1 MKRKSNVFFKP
12 LTSHQAVLFP
22 ERLEDRIPKDH
33 AVRIVNAV
41 VDKLNIDDILES
53 YKGGGTSSFHPRMM
67 LKVLFYSY
75 FNNIYSCRKIAKSLE
90 ENIHMMW
97 LSGNS
102 LPDFRTI
109 NEFRGKRLKDKI
121 QKLFAEMVKLM
132 QELGY
137 VSLETQ
143 FVDGTKVESV
153 ANRYTFVWRK
163 SVEKNKEKLEQKV
176 QAILG
181 EINKTI
187 ESDKLESSSETT
199 VRQTSREEL
208 DQKIAELNARMDE
221 LDKSQKKQVKELSN
235 HLNKLG
241 EYEQH
246 LEKMEGRNSYSKTDP
261 DATFMRMKDDHMG
274 NGQLKP
280 AYNLQISTESQFVTN
295 YSIHQRPND
304 TSTLKVHLEQFKTN
318 FHKQCQTIVAD
329 AGYGSEENYTY
340 LEGENVDAYV
350 KYNMFYQEQKQNQKS
365 PFEAA
370 NLYYNP
376 EGDFYVCPMG
386 QRMEKIGTTKTKSER
401 GFESYLSIY
410 QAIKCEGCPLRGL
423 CHDSEEN
430 RQIKVNHNLNRLR
443 NKAKELLTSAKGIE
457 LRKLRCIEPESVFG
471 QLKSNNSFNR
481 MKMRGIA
488 KIEIDLG
495 LAIIGH
501 NLRKIV
507 ARKATTKTDF
517 QKSTLK
523 SKWMDL
529 QNLAWVAINQ
539 IIGLRI
545 QVSCIRYLFQPKIES
560 VVK

>member
-1 MKRKSNVFFKP
+1 MKIKGNVRFKP

-33 AVRIVNAV
+33 AVRIVNSV
-41 VDKLNIDDILES
+41 VDKLNIDDILEG

-90 ENIHMMW
+90 ENIHFMW

-102 LPDFRTI
+102 LPDYRTI
-109 NEFRGKRLKDKI
+109 NEFRGKRLKDKV
-121 QKLFAEMVKLM
+121 QKLFAELVKLM

-176 QAILG
+176 QSILG
-181 EINKTI
+181 DIDKTI
-187 ESDKLESSSETT
+187 ESDKIESGSET
-199 VRQTSREEL
+199 VVKQVSKEEL
-208 DQKIAELNARMDE
+208 DQRMAEFNARMGE
-221 LDKSQKKQVKELSN
+221 LNKSQRKQVKELSR
-235 HLNKLG
+235 HAQKLE
-241 EYEQH
+241 EYQQH
-246 LEKMEGRNSYSKTDP
+246 LDKMEGRNSYSKTDP

-280 AYNLQISTESQFVTN
+280 AYNLQVSTENQVVTN
-295 YSIHQRPND
+295 FSLHQRPND
-304 TSTLKVHLEQFKTN
+304 TGTLKAHLEQFKG
-318 FHKQCQTIVAD
+318 FYGKQSKTVVAD

-340 LEGENVDAYV
+340 LEGENIDGYV
-350 KYNMFYQEQKQNQKS
+350 KYNQFYREQKGKKRN
-365 PFEAA
+365 PFEVSD
-370 NLYYNP
+370 LYYNR

-386 QRMEKIGTTKTKSER
+386 QKMHKKGTVKTKTER
-401 GFESYLSIY
+401 GFESVATIY
-410 QAIKCEGCPLRGL
+410 QAIRCEGCPLRGI
-423 CHDSEEN
+423 CHDSKEN
-430 RQIKVNHNLNRLR
+430 RQVKVNHNLERLR
-443 NKAKELLTSAKGIE
+443 SKARGLLVSQQGVE
-457 LRKLRCIEPESVFG
+457 YRRLRSIEPESVFG

-481 MKMRGIA
+481 MKMRGIP

-501 NLRKIV
+501 NLRKMV
-507 ARKATTKTDF
+507 AKKTVSPPLGLNTIIKSLYKAVINPKRTQLRNYF
-517 QKSTLK
+517 GFEINMFVSYVKSD
-523 SKWMDL
+523 S
-529 QNLAWVAINQ
+529 NLAW
-539 IIGLRI
+539 
-545 QVSCIRYLFQPKIES
+545 
-560 VVK
+560 